1 MSEKSGCF
9 IIRLIHGKIKQ
20 FFADFTRI
28 VPDHF
33 LVESVDNIYLGL
45 FANKNYVA

>member
-9 IIRLIHGKIKQ
+9 IIRLINSKIKQ
-20 FFADFTRI
+20 FFTDFTRI

-33 LVESVDNIYLGL
+33 LVESVANIYLCL
-45 FANKNYVA
+45 LANKNYVA